1 MINSDVMRV
10 RTDDVLSLASN
21 SQQPPV
27 EINDDDDDD
36 DDDDNNG
43 NEDSQM
49 PIDEDATPI
58 RT

>member
-1 MINSDVMRV
+1 MINSEVMRV
-10 RTDDVLSLASN
+10 RTEDVLSLASN

-27 EINDDDDDD
+27 EINDDDDD
-36 DDDDNNG
+36 NNG
-43 NEDSQM
+43 NMEDSQM

>member
-1 MINSDVMRV
+1 MINSDVMRI

-27 EINDDDDDD
+27 EINDDDDD
-36 DDDDNNG
+36 G
-43 NEDSQM
+43 NMEDSQM

>member
-1 MINSDVMRV
+1 MINSEVMRV
-10 RTDDVLSLASN
+10 RTDDVLSLASSSN

-27 EINDDDDDD
+27 EINDDDN
-36 DDDDNNG
+36 NNG
-43 NEDSQM
+43 NMEDSQM

>member
-1 MINSDVMRV
+1 MINSEVMRV

-36 DDDDNNG
+36 NNG

>member
-36 DDDDNNG
+36 NNG

>member
-1 MINSDVMRV
+1 MINSEVMRV
-10 RTDDVLSLASN
+10 RTDDVLSLASSSN

-27 EINDDDDDD
+27 EINDE

-43 NEDSQM
+43 NMEDSQM

>member
-1 MINSDVMRV
+1 MINSEVMRV
-10 RTDDVLSLASN
+10 RTDDVLSLASSSN

-27 EINDDDDDD
+27 EINDD